1 MKNRIVSHQEWLERR
16 KAFLEKEKQFTQARA
31 ALAQERQALPWE
43 KVDKTYTFED
53 ENGDVSL
60 ADLFDGRRQLVVYHF
75 MFGPDWEQGCP
86 SCSYLADHFEPT
98 VIHLNQRDVTLV
110 AISRT
115 STETIHTF
123 KNRMGWTFPWVSSLD
138 TDFNQDFHVSFSE
151 EEVKSGDVAYNYA
164 RQPFPSTEAPGV
176 SVFYKDDDGT
186 LFHTYSCYAR
196 GLDPFITTYQYLD
209 LVPKG
214 RDEDDLD
221 HTMSWVRH
229 HDRYGS

>member
-1 MKNRIVSHQEWLERR
+1 MKNQIVSHQEWLERR

-43 KVDKTYTFED
+43 KVDKTYAFKDAE
-53 ENGDVSL
+53 GDVSL
-60 ADLFDGRRQLVVYHF
+60 TDLFDGRSQLVVYHF

-115 STETIHTF
+115 STENIHAF
-123 KNRMGWTFPWVSSLD
+123 KSRMGWTFPWVSSLD
-138 TDFNQDFHVSFSE
+138 SDFNQDFHVSFSE
-151 EEVKSGDVAYNYA
+151 DEAASGDVAYNYA

-214 RDEDDLD
+214 RDEDGLD

>member
-1 MKNRIVSHQEWLERR
+1 MKNQIVSHQEWLERR
-16 KAFLEKEKQFTQARA
+16 KAFLEKEKQFTQTRA

-43 KVDKTYTFED
+43 KIEKTYIFRDAE
-53 ENGDVSL
+53 GDVSL

-115 STETIHTF
+115 STETIHAF
-123 KNRMGWTFPWVSSLD
+123 KSRMGWTFPWVSSLN
-138 TDFNQDFHVSFSE
+138 TDFNQDFHVSFSDD
-151 EEVKSGDVAYNYA
+151 EVASGEVAYNYT

-176 SVFYKDDDGT
+176 SVFYKDDNDT

>member
-1 MKNRIVSHQEWLERR
+1 MKNQIVSHQEWLERR

-43 KVDKTYTFED
+43 KVDKTYTFRDAE
-53 ENGDVSL
+53 GDVSL
-60 ADLFDGRRQLVVYHF
+60 ADLFDGHRQLVVYHF

-115 STETIHTF
+115 STETIHAF
-123 KNRMGWTFPWVSSLD
+123 KSRMGWTFPWVSSLD
-138 TDFNQDFHVSFSE
+138 TDFNQDFNVSFSAD
-151 EEVKSGDVAYNYA
+151 EVASGSVTYNYA

-176 SVFYKDDDGT
+176 SVFYKDDDDT

-214 RDEDDLD
+214 RDEDGLD